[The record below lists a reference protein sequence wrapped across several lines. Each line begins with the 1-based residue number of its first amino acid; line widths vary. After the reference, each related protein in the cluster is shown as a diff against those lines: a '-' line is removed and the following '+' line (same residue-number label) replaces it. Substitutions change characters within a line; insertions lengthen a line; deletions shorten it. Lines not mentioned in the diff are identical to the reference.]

1 MNIGAFLMVLFVFI
15 SVNSIPLTTSIV
27 YSGDLYCVIFY
38 DASESCTKNSIS
50 WAKTQFTDP
59 QAIEYITIDNIRY
72 LQSIN
77 SRGNDCCVTF
87 IVKNVTDSD
96 HGIYVY
102 KHIDSDQNEIFGGIW
117 YNK

>member
-1 MNIGAFLMVLFVFI
+1 MNIGAFLMVLFVLN

-77 SRGNDCCVTF
+77 SRGND
-87 IVKNVTDSD
+87 